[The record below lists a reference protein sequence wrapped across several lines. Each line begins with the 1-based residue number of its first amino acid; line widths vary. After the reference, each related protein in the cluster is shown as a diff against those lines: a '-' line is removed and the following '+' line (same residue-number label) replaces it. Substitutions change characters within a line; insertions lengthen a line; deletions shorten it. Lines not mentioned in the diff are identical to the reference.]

1 MSTKQR
7 LEGKVAIVT
16 GGASGIGAESV
27 KLFAENG
34 ASVVVADVQ
43 DELGHQLT
51 ASLAPHQVS
60 YHHCD
65 VRDEKQVE
73 QTVAFAVHK
82 YGRLDVMF
90 SNAGIVGSM
99 AGILDLDLNAFDKTM
114 AVNVS
119 GAAATIKHAARAM
132 VAANTRGSI
141 ICTASAAGSVAG
153 SGPHAYTTSKHA
165 LVGLVRSACGDL
177 GAYGIRV
184 NCVSP
189 YAIATPLTCA
199 ALNKGAD
206 EVEAIAN
213 SSANMKGISLKAT
226 HIAEA
231 ALFLASDESVYISG
245 HDLVVDGGFTVVKR
259 WAPRD
264 VL

>member
-1 MSTKQR
+1 METKQR
-7 LEGKVAIVT
+7 LEGKVAILT

-34 ASVVVADVQ
+34 ASVVIADVQ
-43 DELGHQLT
+43 DELGHQLA
-51 ASLAPHQVS
+51 ASSSPLKVS

-73 QTVAFAVHK
+73 QTIAFAVHK

-90 SNAGIVGSM
+90 SNAGIDGSL
-99 AGILDLDLNAFDKTM
+99 AGILDLDLNAFDNTM
-114 AVNVS
+114 AVNVR
-119 GAAATIKHAARAM
+119 GVAATIKHAARAM

-141 ICTASAAGSVAG
+141 ICTASVAG
-153 SGPHAYTTSKHA
+153 SRGGSAPFGYTASKHA
-165 LVGLVRSACGDL
+165 LLGLVRSACSEL

-189 YAIATPLTCA
+189 YAVATPLTCRYS
-199 ALNKGAD
+199 NKSAD
-206 EVEAIAN
+206 EVEAIGMF
-213 SSANMKGISLKAT
+213 SANLKGIPLKAT

-231 ALFLASDESVYISG
+231 ALFLASDESAYVSG
-245 HDLVVDGGFTVVKR
+245 LDLTVDGGFSVVNR
-259 WAPRD
+259 LLLASD
-264 VL
+264 

>member
-1 MSTKQR
+1 MSTKPR

-16 GGASGIGAESV
+16 GGASGIGEKSV

-34 ASVVVADVQ
+34 AAVVIADVQ
-43 DELGHQLT
+43 DELGHQL
-51 ASLAPHQVS
+51 AALLAPYQVS

-65 VRDEKQVE
+65 VRDEKQVQ
-73 QTVAFAVHK
+73 QTIAFAVDK

-99 AGILDLDLNAFDKTM
+99 AGILDLDLTTFDNTM
-114 AVNVS
+114 AVNVR
-119 GAAATIKHAARAM
+119 GVAATIKHAARAM
-132 VAANTRGSI
+132 VARNIRGSI
-141 ICTASAAGSVAG
+141 ICTASVAG
-153 SGPHAYTTSKHA
+153 CVAGCGPHAYTPSKHA
-165 LVGLVRSACGDL
+165 LVGLVRSACGEL

-189 YAIATPLTCA
+189 YAVATPMACE
-199 ALNKGAD
+199 ALNKGED

-245 HDLVVDGGFTVVKR
+245 HNLVVDGGFTAVNRFV
-259 WAPRD
+259 PGD
-264 VL
+264 LS